1 MRLFILSTF
10 FVLGAQ
16 ALPAQYINWAKRVES
31 FSSEYGKLQY
41 SASQAVGA
49 PDVWPAVES
58 SPVAWSPRWPDKGG
72 EYIELSFGREIMA
85 AQILIV
91 QSFHPGAVE
100 AVRLED
106 DAGNTRWIA
115 NDEAHRMSDPEA
127 PLLRLRVSPAFLTV
141 RVKLYLNTSKVQGYN
156 HIDALGLS
164 EREDDIYMELEES
177 AWADGKD
184 VRRLGPAVNSEYSEV
199 HPLPGPGDSILFFT
213 RKKHPDNYGKANLD
227 DIWISRKRNGKWQA
241 AVNAGAPANSPGYNH
256 LNAFSAKSQRAW
268 CAGNM
273 NGSSGS
279 DQLYTL
285 TWLGNGFSLP
295 EAVRLRNFY
304 NVSPNTSFHVSA
316 DEKVMILSLQRNDS
330 RKSKDLYVSFAGPDA
345 VWSEPKNI
353 SSPVN
358 TVADEVTPFIDSKGE
373 YLYFAS
379 RGHSGYGDFD
389 LYRSKRLDDSWLRWS
404 EPVNLGP
411 EINTAGWETYFS
423 LSDDGQTAYFVRYV
437 KGFESDIFEITSP
450 AAESDTGEV
459 SIRIRTVDGESG
471 RPLEAL
477 IVVYVKG
484 TTVGSIG
491 NTFAFYTKLSELEKP
506 LRIQASAEGYFTA
519 NSFWSEEMGNE
530 ITLALYPLREGV
542 VVPIEHIF
550 FEANSSKL
558 KEASFPALNELA
570 AFLLKHE
577 GLVVEIAGHTNNRCS
592 SSYCL
597 KLSEGRARAVVS
609 YLVSQGVPSG
619 QLRHKGYGK
628 EQPIDSNETEAGRKR
643 NQRVE
648 VRILEAGSGKN

>member
-1 MRLFILSTF
+1 MQLFFLSTF
-10 FVLGAQ
+10 FLLSAL
-16 ALPAQYINWAKRVES
+16 ALPAQYINWAKGVES

-41 SASQAVGA
+41 SASQVLGA

-72 EYIELSFGREIMA
+72 EYIEVSFGREIMA

-106 DAGNTRWIA
+106 EAGNTLLIA
-115 NDEAHRMSDPEA
+115 NDEMHRMSDPKA
-127 PLLRLRVSPAFLTV
+127 PLLRLRVAPAFKAGKL
-141 RVKLYLNTSKVQGYN
+141 RVYLNTSKVQGYN

-164 EREDDIYMELEES
+164 ERGEDVYPELREGS
-177 AWADGKD
+177 WAEGKEI
-184 VRRLGPAVNSEYSEV
+184 RRLGPAVNSKYSEV
-199 HPLPGPGDSILFFT
+199 HPLPGPGDSLLFFT

-227 DIWISRKRNGKWQA
+227 DIWISRKRNGEWQA

-295 EAVRLRNFY
+295 GVVRLRNFY

-316 DEKVMILSLQRNDS
+316 DEKTMILSLERKDS
-330 RKSKDLYVSFAGPDA
+330 RKSKDLYVSFAGPDG
-345 VWSEPKNI
+345 VWSEPENI

-411 EINTAGWETYFS
+411 EINSAAWETYFS
-423 LSDDGQTAYFVRYV
+423 LSDDGKTAYFVRYV
-437 KGFESDIFEITSP
+437 KGFESEIFEITSP
-450 AAESDTGEV
+450 AAESDTGGANLR
-459 SIRIRTVDGESG
+459 IRIVEGESG
-471 RPLEAL
+471 RPLEAM
-477 IVVYVKG
+477 IVVYVNG
-484 TTVGSIG
+484 TTVGTIG
-491 NTFAFYTKLSELEKP
+491 NTFALYMKLSELEIP

-519 NSFWSEEMGNE
+519 NTFWSEEMGND
-530 ITLALYPLREGV
+530 ITLALYPLRKGV

-550 FEANSSKL
+550 FEANSSIL
-558 KEASFPALNELA
+558 KETSFPALDELA
-570 AFLLKHE
+570 TFLLKHE

-597 KLSEGRARAVVS
+597 KLSEERAHAVVQ
-609 YLVSQGVPSG
+609 YLISRGVAPA
-619 QLRHKGYGK
+619 QLQHRGYGK

-648 VRILEAGSGKN
+648 VRILETGAGKD